1 MKRSQDRILT
11 THVGSLARPKALL
24 DQLRASENG
33 DPTETAAFA
42 EMVRSTV
49 AEMVRRQAEAGID
62 IVSDGEMSKPSFIS
76 YIRRRLEGF
85 EQTEPP
91 PGPPPARGG
100 KAERAAFPE
109 YYEQYAK
116 ALRAREYAVPFPEP
130 PLVCRG
136 PIRYKP
142 EAVQTDIA
150 NLKAALAGVRYEEAF
165 MPAVTPRPQMRNEY
179 YKTDE
184 EFRQAYADAL
194 REEYRAI
201 IDAGLLL
208 QIDDPGFATQFGDDP
223 AQPLEER
230 RRNAEQFIELFNYA
244 TRGLPQDRIRF
255 HSCYGTNIAPRVYEA
270 PLAELVDLLLRVN
283 AGAYS
288 IEACNPRHAADW
300 HVWERVKLPEGKVII
315 PGFISHTT
323 TLVEHPEWIADMIVS
338 YAGVVGRENLIAGA
352 DCGFSSLAMYTPEI
366 LPSVV
371 WAKFRSLAEGAALA
385 SKRLWGSRATAAI
398 PG

>member
-11 THVGSLARPKALL
+11 THVGSLARPKPLL
-24 DQLRASENG
+24 DQLRAAANG
-33 DPTETAAFA
+33 GEPEAQTLAAT
-42 EMVRSTV
+42 VKTTV
-49 AEMVRRQAEAGID
+49 AETVRGQAEAGID
-62 IVSDGEMSKPSFIS
+62 ILTDGEMSKSSFIG
-76 YIRRRLEGF
+76 YIRGRLDGF
-85 EQTEPP
+85 EVTEPP

-136 PIRYKP
+136 PVRYRP
-142 EAVQTDIA
+142 QAVQTDIA
-150 NLKAALAGVRYEEAF
+150 NLKAALQGVKYEEVF
-165 MPAVTPRPQMRNEY
+165 MPAVTPRTQIKNEY

-184 EFRQAYADAL
+184 EFRLAYAEAL
-194 REEYRAI
+194 REEYRTI
-201 IDAGLLL
+201 LDAGFLL
-208 QIDDPGFATQFGDDP
+208 QIDDPAFATQFGDDP
-223 AQPLEER
+223 AQPLEQR
-230 RRNAEQFIELFNYA
+230 RRAAEQFAELFNYA
-244 TRGLPQDRIRF
+244 VRGLPQDRVRF

-270 PLAELVDLLLRVN
+270 PLGELVDLLLKVN

-300 HVWERVKLPEGKVII
+300 HVWERVKLPEGRVII

-323 TLVEHPEWIADMIVS
+323 TLVEHPAWIADMIVS

-385 SKRLWGSRATAAI
+385 SKRLYG
-398 PG
+398 